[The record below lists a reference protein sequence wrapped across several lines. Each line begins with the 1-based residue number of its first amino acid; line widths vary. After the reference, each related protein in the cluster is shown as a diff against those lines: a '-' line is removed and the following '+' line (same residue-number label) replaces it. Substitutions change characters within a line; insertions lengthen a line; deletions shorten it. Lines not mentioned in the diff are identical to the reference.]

1 MKLRALAVILA
12 SSALVAVAAPSAFA
26 HAEITKSNIADHA
39 TLTKAPDAFTA
50 SFEESAVVSGVT
62 LVSAAGTPVSLAF
75 KPTKAMSKEFSLPLP
90 KLAAGAYTLSFK
102 VVAKDGH
109 AMTNTIH
116 FTVAGG

>member
-1 MKLRALAVILA
+1 MKLKFLAIALA
-12 SSALVAVAAPSAFA
+12 SSTMMAVVSPAAFA

-39 TLTKAPDAFTA
+39 SLTKAPDAYTA
-50 SFEESAVVSGVT
+50 SFEESAIVSGVT
-62 LVSAAGTPVSLAF
+62 LTSAAGAHVDLAA
-75 KPTKAMSKEFSLPLP
+75 KPSTALSKTFSLPLP
-90 KLAAGAYTLSFK
+90 KLAAGAYTLTFK

>member
-1 MKLRALAVILA
+1 MKLKFLAAALASTA
-12 SSALVAVAAPSAFA
+12 MVAVAAPSAFA

-39 TLTKAPDAFTA
+39 KLTKAPDAYTA
-50 SFEESAVVSGVT
+50 SFEESAVVSGVALT
-62 LVSAAGTPVSLAF
+62 GVDGKTIDLAS
-75 KPTKAMSKEFSLPLP
+75 KPSKTMSKDFSLPLP
-90 KLAAGAYTLSFK
+90 KLAAGAYTLTFK